1 MKKIDTYSSMR
12 ILIVAATYNEI
23 KPLLMASDLMPL
35 QNDNFYSYHNH
46 TIKILITGVGMVS
59 TAFQLGKTLTG
70 EHFDLAINGG
80 IAGSFR
86 QEILIGS
93 VVNVMEDR
101 FSEIG
106 AEEGDKIISFKEFG
120 VNAVVKNLFLFKH
133 KSLSGLQQ
141 VKGITVNTVH
151 GNAAS
156 IEKAKQ
162 LFNPDVES
170 MEGAAFLFACNE
182 EKVPCVQ
189 IRSISNFVEER
200 NKSLWNIALAIENL
214 YKTLIK
220 LLDSI

>member
-1 MKKIDTYSSMR
+1 MEKIDSGSPMK
-12 ILIVAATYNEI
+12 ILIIAATYNEI

-35 QNDNFYSYHNH
+35 QNDNLYSYHDH
-46 TIKILITGVGMVS
+46 TIKILITGIGMVS
-59 TAFQLGKTLTG
+59 TAYQMGRTFTN
-70 EHFDLAINGG
+70 EHFDLALNVG
-80 IAGSFR
+80 IAGSFK
-86 QEILIGS
+86 QEIPIGS
-93 VVNVMEDR
+93 VMNVVEDR

-106 AEEGDKIISFKEFG
+106 FEEGNTITSFKEFG

-156 IEKAKQ
+156 IEKIKQ
-162 LFNPDVES
+162 FFNPDVES

-200 NKSLWNIALAIENL
+200 NKSLWNIAIAVENL
-214 YKTLIK
+214 NKALIK